1 MMGESRGASR
11 SPLRGGLIGC
21 GFFAQNH
28 LHAWH
33 DIPEVRLVAV
43 CDRDEGRARAAAR
56 EFGVAGIYADAEAM
70 FAAESLDFVDIA
82 TTMPSH
88 RPLVE
93 LAARHGVP
101 CIVQKPFAPVWDDCL
116 AMVRACREAGVAL
129 MVHENFRFQAPML
142 AARRV
147 VQSGAIGDVY
157 FGRVSFRTG
166 YDVFAN
172 QPYLAKE
179 ERLIIL
185 DLGIHVLDL
194 ARVFLGEVETVYCQT
209 QRIRPHI
216 RAEDMATM
224 LLRHGSGATSIVDCS
239 YSSRLDP
246 DPFPQTLLHL
256 EGTRG
261 SLRVLEGLRMVVV
274 SDGATTHHDVSS
286 PLLAWTSQPWHVA
299 QESVLNTQRHWVECL
314 RAGREPET
322 SGADNLRTYALV
334 DAAYRSAAE
343 RAAVR
348 PERALEPV

>member
-1 MMGESRGASR
+1 MAMSRGADG
-11 SPLRGGLIGC
+11 PVLRGGLIGC

-28 LHAWH
+28 LHAWS
-33 DIPEVRLVAV
+33 DIPGVTLAAV

-56 EFGVAGIYADAEAM
+56 DFGVPACHTDAEAM
-70 FAAESLDFVDIA
+70 FAAGTLDFVDVA

-88 RPLVE
+88 RALVE

-101 CIVQKPFAPVWDDCL
+101 CIVQKPFAPQWEDCL
-116 AMVRACREAGVAL
+116 AMVRACRAAGVPL
-129 MVHENFRFQAPML
+129 MVHENFRFQSPML

-147 VQSGAIGDVY
+147 VLSGAIGQIH
-157 FGRVSFRTG
+157 FGRISFRTN

-194 ARVFLGEVETVYCQT
+194 ARVFLGEVETVYCQS
-209 QRIRPHI
+209 QQVRRNI

-224 LLRHGSGATSIVDCS
+224 MLRHESGATSIVDCS
-239 YSSRLDP
+239 YSSRIAP
-246 DPFPQTLLHL
+246 DPFPQTMLHL

-261 SLRVLEGLRMVVV
+261 SLQVLPGLRMVVA
-274 SDGATTHHDVSS
+274 SDGVVTEHDVSS
-286 PLLAWTSQPWHVA
+286 PLLRWTSEPWHVA
-299 QESVLNTQRHWVECL
+299 QESVLNTQRHWIDSL

-322 SGADNLRTYALV
+322 SGDDNLRTYALV

-343 RAAVR
+343 RVAVR
-348 PERALEPV
+348 PERALEPA